1 MTERVPPRRP
11 ATFKLTDPSVVLID
25 SDDGGGYAA
34 KASAKAEA
42 KPNASASASA
52 TASAP
57 PPPPRARVELA
68 QEAEPPILTPRP
80 PRSIV
85 NPKKG
90 FRWGTLFW
98 SAATGLVSLAFW
110 LWISKLVEDLFAQSQ
125 MLGTIGMVLAI
136 LAGGSLAIIIG
147 REAFGLIRLARIEQL
162 HARAARVLETDNSAE
177 ARAIIRE
184 LLKFEHPNPQ
194 LARGRATLA
203 KHVDDIIDGA
213 DLIRLAE
220 RELMTPLD
228 LEARVMISK
237 AAQRVSLVTAISP
250 KALIDVLFVAIAAT
264 RLIGQLA
271 RLYGG
276 RPGAIGMLKL
286 MRQTVS
292 HLAVTGGIAL
302 GDSVVQS
309 VFGHGLA
316 SRLSSKLGE
325 GVLNGMLTARL
336 GLAAV
341 DLTRPLPFNA
351 LPRPQLGDLVKDLM
365 KKREKDE

>member
-25 SDDGGGYAA
+25 SDDGGHAAKSAA
-34 KASAKAEA
+34 KAEP
-42 KPNASASASA
+42 KPSVAAAA
-52 TASAP
+52 APPP
-57 PPPPRARVELA
+57 PPPPRARIELA
-68 QEAEPPILTPRP
+68 REAEPPIAAPKAP
-80 PRSIV
+80 KSIID
-85 NPKKG
+85 PKKG

-98 SAATGLVSLAFW
+98 SAATGLATLAFW

-125 MLGTIGMVLAI
+125 TLGTIGMVLAL

-162 HARAARVLETDNSAE
+162 HARAARVLQTDNSAE
-177 ARAIIRE
+177 ARAIVRE

-194 LARGRATLA
+194 LARGRSTLQ

-228 LEARVMISK
+228 LEARALISK

-276 RPGAIGMLKL
+276 RPGAIGMMKL

-302 GDSVVQS
+302 SDSVMQS
-309 VFGHGLA
+309 VLGHGLA
-316 SRLSSKLGE
+316 SRLSAKLGE
-325 GVLNGMLTARL
+325 GVVNGMLTARL
-336 GLAAV
+336 GIAAI
-341 DLTRPLPFNA
+341 DLTRPLPFDA

-365 KKREKDE
+365 KKREKEE

>member
-25 SDDGGGYAA
+25 SDESGSSRPAA
-34 KASAKAEA
+34 Q
-42 KPNASASASA
+42 ASA
-52 TASAP
+52 TASSTASAASSASA
-57 PPPPRARVELA
+57 PPPRARIQLA
-68 QEAEPPILTPRP
+68 KEAEPPIVAPKP
-80 PRSIV
+80 PASVI

-98 SAATGLVSLAFW
+98 SAAGGLVTLAFW
-110 LWISKLVEDLFAQSQ
+110 LWVSKLIEDLFAQSQ
-125 MLGTIGMVLAI
+125 TLGTVGMVLAL
-136 LAGGSLAIIIG
+136 LAAGSLAIIVG

-162 HARAARVLETDNSAE
+162 HARAAKVLETDNRAE
-177 ARAIIRE
+177 AQAIIRE

-194 LARGRATLA
+194 LARGRATLE
-203 KHVDDIIDGA
+203 KHIDDIIDGA

-250 KALIDVLFVAIAAT
+250 KALIDVLFVAIVAT

-276 RPGAIGMLKL
+276 RPGALGMFKL
-286 MRQTVS
+286 MRQTIS

-302 GDSVVQS
+302 SDSVMQS
-309 VFGHGLA
+309 VLGHGLA
-316 SRLSSKLGE
+316 SRLSAKLGE
-325 GVLNGMLTARL
+325 GVVNGMLTARL
-336 GLAAV
+336 GLAAI
-341 DLTRPLPFNA
+341 DLTRPLPFDA
-351 LPRPQLGDLVKDLM
+351 LSRPVLGDLVKDLL

>member
-25 SDDGGGYAA
+25 SDDSNVGGTSHAT
-34 KASAKAEA
+34 ASASSSS
-42 KPNASASASA
+42 SASAS
-52 TASAP
+52 SA
-57 PPPPRARVELA
+57 PPPRARVQLA
-68 QEAEPPILTPRP
+68 LEKEPPIVAPKP
-80 PRSIV
+80 PAGII

-98 SAATGLVSLAFW
+98 SAATGLVTLAFW
-110 LWISKLVEDLFAQSQ
+110 LWVSKLIDDLFAQSTT
-125 MLGTIGMVLAI
+125 LGTVGMILAV
-136 LAGGSLAIIIG
+136 LAGGSLAIIVG

-162 HARAARVLETDNSAE
+162 HARATKVLETDNRAE

-194 LARGRATLA
+194 LARGRATLE
-203 KHVDDIIDGA
+203 KHIDDIIDGA

-228 LEARVMISK
+228 IEARVLISK
-237 AAQRVSLVTAISP
+237 AAQRVSMVTAISP

-276 RPGAIGMLKL
+276 RPGALGMFKL

-292 HLAVTGGIAL
+292 HLAITGGIAL

-365 KKREKDE
+365 KKREKED

>member
-25 SDDGGGYAA
+25 ADDAGVAP
-34 KASAKAEA
+34 A
-42 KPNASASASA
+42 KPQPQARVAADVRPGVAAPSA
-52 TASAP
+52 
-57 PPPPRARVELA
+57 PPPRARIELA
-68 QEAEPPILTPRP
+68 QEKEPPVLTPKP
-80 PRSIV
+80 PRSII

-90 FRWGTLFW
+90 FRWGTVFW

-110 LWISKLVEDLFAQSQ
+110 LWVSKLVEDLFAQSTT
-125 MLGTIGMVLAI
+125 LGTVGAILAA

-162 HARAARVLETDNSAE
+162 HSRAARVLETDNRAE
-177 ARAIIRE
+177 ARAIVLE

-194 LARGRATLA
+194 LAHGRATLA

-228 LEARVMISK
+228 LEAKLLISK
-237 AAQRVSLVTAISP
+237 AAQRVSVVTAISP
-250 KALIDVLFVAIAAT
+250 KALIDVLFVGIAAT

-276 RPGAIGMLKL
+276 RPGALGMMKL

-292 HLAVTGGIAL
+292 HLAITGGIAL

-309 VFGHGLA
+309 VLGHGLA

-325 GVLNGMLTARL
+325 GVINGMLTARL

-341 DLTRPLPFNA
+341 DLTRPLPFDAN
-351 LPRPQLGDLVKDLM
+351 PRPVLSDLVKGLM
-365 KKREKDE
+365 KKAEKDE

>member
-11 ATFKLTDPSVVLID
+11 ATFKLSDPSVVLID
-25 SDDGGGYAA
+25 SDDGGPTARPSTKADGKPSVAA
-34 KASAKAEA
+34 GAAS
-42 KPNASASASA
+42 PP
-52 TASAP
+52 P

-68 QEAEPPILTPRP
+68 REAEPPISAPKP
-80 PRSIV
+80 PKSIV

-90 FRWGTLFW
+90 FRWGTVFW
-98 SAATGLVSLAFW
+98 SAATGLATLAFW

-125 MLGTIGMVLAI
+125 TLGTIGMVLAL

-162 HARAARVLETDNSAE
+162 HARAARVLDTNNSAE

-194 LARGRATLA
+194 LARGRATLQ

-228 LEARVMISK
+228 LEAKVMISK

-276 RPGAIGMLKL
+276 RPGALGMFKL

-292 HLAVTGGIAL
+292 HLAITGGIAL
-302 GDSVVQS
+302 SDSVMQS
-309 VFGHGLA
+309 VLGHGLA
-316 SRLSSKLGE
+316 SRLSAKLGE
-325 GVLNGMLTARL
+325 GVVNGMLTARL
-336 GLAAV
+336 GLAAI
-341 DLTRPLPFNA
+341 DLTRPLPFDA
-351 LPRPQLGDLVKDLM
+351 LARPQLGDLVKDLM

>member
-25 SDDGGGYAA
+25 CDDGGSTAA
-34 KASAKAEA
+34 KASARAEA
-42 KPNASASASA
+42 RPNAGAGASAA
-52 TASAP
+52 AAAAA
-57 PPPPRARVELA
+57 PPPRARVELA
-68 QEAEPPILTPRP
+68 QEVEPPVLTPKP
-80 PRSIV
+80 PRSVV

-90 FRWGTLFW
+90 FRWGTVFW

-110 LWISKLVEDLFAQSQ
+110 MWVSKLIEDLFAHSQ
-125 MLGTIGMVLAI
+125 MLGTIGLVLAV

-162 HARAARVLETDNSAE
+162 HARAARVLETDNRAE

-194 LARGRATLA
+194 LAHGRATLA

-237 AAQRVSLVTAISP
+237 AAQRVSMVTAISP

-276 RPGAIGMLKL
+276 RPGWIGMLKL
-286 MRQTVS
+286 MRQTVT
-292 HLAVTGGIAL
+292 HLAVTGGIAI
-302 GDSVVQS
+302 GDSVMQTVL
-309 VFGHGLA
+309 GHGLA
-316 SRLSSKLGE
+316 SRLSAKLGE
-325 GVLNGMLTARL
+325 GVVNGMLTARL
-336 GLAAV
+336 GLAAI

-365 KKREKDE
+365 KKREKEE

>member
-25 SDDGGGYAA
+25 SDEGG
-34 KASAKAEA
+34 S
-42 KPNASASASA
+42 S
-52 TASAP
+52 SAP
-57 PPPPRARVELA
+57 RPTPTPTPSVSAVAPSAAPPPPRARVELA
-68 QEAEPPILTPRP
+68 QEKEPPILTPKP
-80 PRSIV
+80 PASIV

-98 SAATGLVSLAFW
+98 GAATGLVSLAFW

-125 MLGTIGMVLAI
+125 MLGTVGLVLAL
-136 LAGGSLAIIIG
+136 LAGGSLAVIVG

-162 HARAARVLETDNSAE
+162 HTRAVRVLENDNRAE
-177 ARAIIRE
+177 AQAIIRE

-194 LARGRATLA
+194 LAHGRAVLA
-203 KHVDDIIDGA
+203 KHLDDIIDGA

-220 RELMTPLD
+220 RELMTALD
-228 LEARVMISK
+228 LEAKVMISK

-292 HLAVTGGIAL
+292 HLAITGGIAL
-302 GDSVVQS
+302 SDSVMQS
-309 VFGHGLA
+309 VLGHGLA
-316 SRLSSKLGE
+316 SRLSAKLGE
-325 GVLNGMLTARL
+325 GVVNGMLTARL
-336 GLAAV
+336 GLAAI

-351 LPRPQLGDLVKDLM
+351 LPRPVLGDLVKDLVR
-365 KKREKDE
+365 KRDKDE